1 MRCWPI
7 YDALLGIIGRLRI
20 QFGSAPGHK
29 WLSLHGEMPYGGAR
43 TFPMPSA
50 RKKPASPKREYK
62 TQRLELRL
70 APSAK
75 KVIQQAM
82 SVTGLAA
89 GDLAYEGAR
98 RLLDEH
104 QRMLLS
110 GADRDAFLAAID
122 RMPDP
127 APRLVK
133 ALKRHRQLF
142 G

>member
-1 MRCWPI
+1 
-7 YDALLGIIGRLRI
+7 
-20 QFGSAPGHK
+20 
-29 WLSLHGEMPYGGAR
+29 
-43 TFPMPSA
+43 MPSA
-50 RKKPASPKREYK
+50 RKKPSSSNRERK
-62 TQRLELRL
+62 TQRLELRI

-75 KVIQQAM
+75 KMIQQAM

-110 GADRDAFLAAID
+110 GADCDAFLAAMD
-122 RMPDP
+122 RKPDP
-127 APRLVK
+127 APRLVE
-133 ALKRHRQLF
+133 ALKRHRHLL

>member
-1 MRCWPI
+1 MR
-7 YDALLGIIGRLRI
+7 
-20 QFGSAPGHK
+20 SN
-29 WLSLHGEMPYGGAR
+29 
-43 TFPMPSA
+43 
-50 RKKPASPKREYK
+50 RKKPTSPKREYK

-75 KVIQQAM
+75 RVIQQAM

-104 QRMLLS
+104 QRTVLS
-110 GADRDAFLAAID
+110 AADQEAFFTAIE
-122 RMPDP
+122 RKPNP
-127 APRLVK
+127 SPRLIK
-133 ALKRHRQLF
+133 ALRRHRALF